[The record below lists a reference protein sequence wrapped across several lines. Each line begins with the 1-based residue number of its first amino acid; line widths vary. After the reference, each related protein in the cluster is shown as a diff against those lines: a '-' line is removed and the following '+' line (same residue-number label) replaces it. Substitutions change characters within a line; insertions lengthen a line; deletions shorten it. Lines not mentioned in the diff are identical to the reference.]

1 MEKNS
6 VLGERDTIKVNK
18 ADSVHVL
25 PGMSLVLELELD
37 PCFIRNHSPVSSKP
51 PYFSFSFPLPR
62 SRLSSL
68 PNPNRP

>member
-25 PGMSLVLELELD
+25 PGMSLVLELELA
-37 PCFIRNHSPVSSKP
+37 RPVF
-51 PYFSFSFPLPR
+51 Y
-62 SRLSSL
+62 
-68 PNPNRP
+68 